1 MWKKEYWD
9 GGGGG
14 KHCSLRE
21 NCRIWNVAGFVGLN
35 TLWVH
40 LIFTQSI
47 FIQNLQCTRLCTNFR
62 GGLYHSLEPQ
72 HWYQVLAPQKCSI
85 AKFHGI
91 LQSGKKKKKQI
102 VIITLGFL
110 GGSVVKNLPANAGDA
125 GSTTGSGRSL
135 GEGNGNPNQ
144 YSCLGNS
151 MDRGVWR
158 TTVHGVARV
167 GQNLVTKQQ
176 VLLHAR
182 CHASTT
188 VTNMRPPQRMRGE
201 GQTHE
206 QMLLKTV
213 FSEST
218 WKEHESCPYVLT
230 SGKLHRLKNQ

>member
-1 MWKKEYWD
+1 MECGWFCGLKY
-9 GGGGG
+9 
-14 KHCSLRE
+14 SLSPLNIHSVHIYSEPTMYQALHQLQRRPVPQLRTSTLVSGPSPPKVF
-21 NCRIWNVAGFVGLN
+21 NSKISWN
-35 TLWVH
+35 
-40 LIFTQSI
+40 FTVRQ
-47 FIQNLQCTRLCTNFR
+47 
-62 GGLYHSLEPQ
+62 
-72 HWYQVLAPQKCSI
+72 
-85 AKFHGI
+85 
-91 LQSGKKKKKQI
+91 KKKKQI

-151 MDRGVWR
+151 MDRGAWR

>member
-1 MWKKEYWD
+1 MWKKEYRD

-35 TLWVH
+35 TPWVH

-72 HWYQVLAPQKCSI
+72 HWYQVLAPKSVQKQN
-85 AKFHGI
+85 FMEFYTVR
-91 LQSGKKKKKQI
+91 QKKKKKI
-102 VIITLGFL
+102 KKSAIITLGFL

-151 MDRGVWR
+151 MDRGAWR

-167 GQNLVTKQQ
+167 GHNLVTKHQLLIHPGTTQAQQ
-176 VLLHAR
+176 LQIWDHLKER
-182 CHASTT
+182 EERDRLMDKYYWKLYFP
-188 VTNMRPPQRMRGE
+188 NPPGRSMKVA
-201 GQTHE
+201 T
-206 QMLLKTV
+206 M
-213 FSEST
+213 S
-218 WKEHESCPYVLT
+218 
-230 SGKLHRLKNQ
+230 

>member
-91 LQSGKKKKKQI
+91 LQSGQKKKTNSNYHSGLPWWLSGKESACQCRRCRFNHWVRKIPWRRKWQPQP
-102 VIITLGFL
+102 VFL
-110 GGSVVKNLPANAGDA
+110 PGKFHGQ
-125 GSTTGSGRSL
+125 RSL
-135 GEGNGNPNQ
+135 KD
-144 YSCLGNS
+144 YSPWGRKS
-151 MDRGVWR
+151 R
-158 TTVHGVARV
+158 T
-167 GQNLVTKQQ
+167 
-176 VLLHAR
+176 
-182 CHASTT
+182 
-188 VTNMRPPQRMRGE
+188 
-201 GQTHE
+201 
-206 QMLLKTV
+206 
-213 FSEST
+213 
-218 WKEHESCPYVLT
+218 
-230 SGKLHRLKNQ
+230 KLSD